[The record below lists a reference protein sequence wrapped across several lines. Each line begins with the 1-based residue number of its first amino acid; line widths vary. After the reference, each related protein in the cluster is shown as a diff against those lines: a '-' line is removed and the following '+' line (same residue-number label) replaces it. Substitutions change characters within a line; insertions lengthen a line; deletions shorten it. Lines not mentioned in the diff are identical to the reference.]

1 MMVINKAET
10 QEGIS
15 LIFIFLTAIR
25 TVPYCWQHRS
35 TSIMAKWQCGVVA
48 FVGRKQYIYASQTI
62 CLRGVN
68 VFFTTR
74 KRAICGFKARGMAR
88 LLPPQTIWCDWKS

>member
-25 TVPYCWQHRS
+25 TVPYCWLHRS
-35 TSIMAKWQCGVVA
+35 TSLIGKVVVWRCSFCRTQTIHLRLA
-48 FVGRKQYIYASQTI
+48 NNMFMCRKQYVYGA
-62 CLRGVN
+62 
-68 VFFTTR
+68 
-74 KRAICGFKARGMAR
+74 
-88 LLPPQTIWCDWKS
+88 